1 MSELLKGI
9 KVLEIANWVAAP
21 SACSI
26 LADLGAEVTKIE
38 HPETGDPVRSIDVTP
53 DGIITSESDDEN
65 TSFEQ
70 LNRGKKSVGINLGN
84 TYGQE
89 IVRKLVE
96 DVDIVVTNLVPE
108 RQAKYHLTYE
118 DCLTANPQ
126 IIYVALT
133 GYGTKGEERDRLG
146 FDYAAFWARSGIMGS
161 IGNEGES
168 PAQQRPGM
176 GDQVTSLALTT
187 SISLALLDKERTGKG
202 KKIECS
208 LLHSGLWVLG
218 LDFAAAMR
226 HKKAVKK
233 HSPKHTNNPLSNFY
247 RTKDLKWI
255 QLVMFDSDRFWPG
268 FCNAL
273 GIENLGAQFGSET
286 AMDRAKNSTELI
298 QELTEIF
305 LSKSLAEWGAK
316 LDEEG
321 CIWAPVQTLDESIMD
336 PQIKANDYTSTI
348 ENSYQTEIEIIKV
361 PFKISG
367 EDINPISG
375 APILGQHT
383 EEKLLQAGYSWEQ
396 IGQFKEEGAII

>member
-1 MSELLKGI
+1 MSELLKGV

-53 DGIITSESDDEN
+53 DGIITSDSDDEN

-70 LNRGKKSVGINLGN
+70 LNRGKKSVGINLGS
-84 TYGQE
+84 TYGQQ

-96 DVDIVVTNLVPE
+96 SVDIVVTNLVPE
-108 RQAKYHLTYE
+108 RQEKYHLTYE

-187 SISLALLDKERTGKG
+187 SISLAL
-202 KKIECS
+202 
-208 LLHSGLWVLG
+208 
-218 LDFAAAMR
+218 
-226 HKKAVKK
+226 
-233 HSPKHTNNPLSNFY
+233 
-247 RTKDLKWI
+247 
-255 QLVMFDSDRFWPG
+255 
-268 FCNAL
+268 
-273 GIENLGAQFGSET
+273 
-286 AMDRAKNSTELI
+286 
-298 QELTEIF
+298 
-305 LSKSLAEWGAK
+305 
-316 LDEEG
+316 
-321 CIWAPVQTLDESIMD
+321 
-336 PQIKANDYTSTI
+336 
-348 ENSYQTEIEIIKV
+348 
-361 PFKISG
+361 
-367 EDINPISG
+367 
-375 APILGQHT
+375 
-383 EEKLLQAGYSWEQ
+383 
-396 IGQFKEEGAII
+396 